1 MKGDS
6 NMKYATKKS
15 AKEVIEKEKERK
27 MTAYFDGEISM
38 SEMHYMLRNRMQF
51 GEAET
56 NVILAS
62 MVLAG
67 AKFKI

>member
-1 MKGDS
+1 
-6 NMKYATKKS
+6 MKYATKKS

-27 MTAYFDGEISM
+27 MTSYFDGEISM
-38 SEMHYMLRNRMQF
+38 SEMHHMLRNQMQF
-51 GEAET
+51 GESET

-62 MVLAG
+62 LVLAG